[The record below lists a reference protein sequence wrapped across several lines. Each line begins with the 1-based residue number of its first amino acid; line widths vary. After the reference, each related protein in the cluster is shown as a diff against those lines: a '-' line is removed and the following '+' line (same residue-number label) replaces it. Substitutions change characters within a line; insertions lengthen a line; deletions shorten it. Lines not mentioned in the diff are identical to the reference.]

1 MKTASLIRV
10 GLFAAGLA
18 VAFGGAFLA
27 GAAIDP
33 DVGDGGGAA
42 HAGDGHPSGA
52 PDADAAT
59 PARLVVADQDFE
71 RGASGALAFRIVDR
85 DGRTVEDFDVEHDR
99 TMHVIAVRRD
109 LTGYRHVHPHP
120 DGDGGWTVEIDFPTA
135 GPHRIFA
142 DFVTRG
148 EPYTL
153 SADIDVAG
161 RYAAQPLPAPAT
173 AAEAGDGYAVA
184 LARRGRERRFTV
196 SKDGRPVDDVQP
208 YLGARGHLVA
218 LAERD
223 LAFEHVHPKDRA
235 TEGREIRFDVALR
248 RPGRYRLFLQFQHE
262 GKVHTAAFTEQVDA
276 AADAHREDGHAH

>member
-27 GAAIDP
+27 GASIDP

-52 PDADAAT
+52 PDGDAGT
-59 PARLVVADQDFE
+59 PARLV
-71 RGASGALAFRIVDR
+71 
-85 DGRTVEDFDVEHDR
+85 
-99 TMHVIAVRRD
+99 
-109 LTGYRHVHPHP
+109 
-120 DGDGGWTVEIDFPTA
+120 
-135 GPHRIFA
+135 
-142 DFVTRG
+142 
-148 EPYTL
+148 
-153 SADIDVAG
+153 VAG
-161 RYAAQPLPAPAT
+161 RYAAQPLPAPAAT
-173 AAEAGDGYAVA
+173 AEAGDGYAVA
-184 LARRGRERRFTV
+184 VARSGRERRFTV
-196 SKDGRPVDDVQP
+196 SKDGRPVDDVEP

-218 LAERD
+218 VAERD

-248 RPGRYRLFLQFQHE
+248 RPGRYRLFLQFKHD
-262 GKVHTAAFTEQVDA
+262 GKVHTAAFTEWVAA